1 MFPHTL
7 FQREAIIAADEM
19 EKYTDIRVNLA
30 QLSLCLWLSGGTPAG
45 TENRK
50 DKVHTLQQRLQ
61 TKNQILQSK
70 KVTNAGLKSSLR
82 VIE

>member
-50 DKVHTLQQRLQ
+50 DKVHTLQ
-61 TKNQILQSK
+61 
-70 KVTNAGLKSSLR
+70 
-82 VIE
+82 